1 VKTIALIGIIG
12 TRKRNTAAAF
22 DLIKNVFDEIYEE
35 GNWLCSGGC
44 PKGGDR
50 YAEQLAKAE
59 GIPIITFYPNYKR
72 FKGGAPIIR
81 NGDIADTSDKI
92 IACVMHPEDGIDA
105 VLERKSGGTEDTLK
119 KFVKR
124 TCDKSK
130 IYLV

>member
-1 VKTIALIGIIG
+1 VKRIGIIGIIG
-12 TRKRNTAAAF
+12 TRKRDTAAAF
-22 DLIKNVFDEIYEE
+22 KEVRKGFDEIYEE
-35 GNWLCSGGC
+35 GNWIVSGGC
-44 PKGGDR
+44 PKGADR
-50 YAEQLAKAE
+50 YAEQLAKTE
-59 GIPIITFYPNYKR
+59 GIPIVTFYPNYKR

-124 TCDKSK
+124 TGDKSK

>member
-1 VKTIALIGIIG
+1 VKKMDIIGIIG
-12 TRKRNTAAAF
+12 TRKRDTSVAF
-22 DLIKNVFDEIYEE
+22 KLIRKVFDEIFEE
-35 GNWLCSGGC
+35 GNILCSGGC
-44 PKGGDR
+44 PKGADR

-81 NGDIADTSDKI
+81 NGDIADTADMI

-124 TCDKSK
+124 NGDKTK

>member
-1 VKTIALIGIIG
+1 MKSVEVIGIVG
-12 TRKRNTAAAF
+12 TRKRDTSAAF
-22 DLIKNVFDEIYEE
+22 KEIRKVFDEIYEE
-35 GNWLCSGGC
+35 GNWLVSGGC

-50 YAEQLAKAE
+50 YAEQLAKGE
-59 GIPIITFYPNYKR
+59 GIPIITFYPNYKK

-81 NGDIADTSDKI
+81 NGHIADAASRI

-105 VLERKSGGTEDTLK
+105 VLERKGGTEDTLR

-124 TCDKSK
+124 TEDKSK